1 MFEFLK
7 SKTFNTL
14 FSFILGLG
22 LMSLLRPLC
31 HGPEC
36 IVQKAPPVDEVN
48 KTTYQLGSK
57 CYQFRSAPV
66 DCPKEGVIEPFSV
79 RVALV

>member
-1 MFEFLK
+1 
-7 SKTFNTL
+7 
-14 FSFILGLG
+14 
-22 LMSLLRPLC
+22 MSLLRPLC
-31 HGPEC
+31 NGPEC

-66 DCPKEGVIEPFSV
+66 DCPKEGVIEPFTL
-79 RVALV
+79 RLPLN